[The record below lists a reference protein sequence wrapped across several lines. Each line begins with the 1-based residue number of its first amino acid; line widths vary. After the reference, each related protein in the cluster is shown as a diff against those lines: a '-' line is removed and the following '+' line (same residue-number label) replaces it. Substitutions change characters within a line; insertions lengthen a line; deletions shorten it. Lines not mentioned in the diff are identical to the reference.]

1 MDVELPVLEEVDMD
15 VEVPVFEEVV
25 MEVDVAVFE
34 EVKVPILL
42 ELPVLEEV
50 KLPILLEVPDWEIE
64 ILEDEDPNVVSV
76 DKYVDELEI
85 LVVPLSDNKEYPD
98 EVEISL
104 IEIVSLGVL
113 LSDGEFDI
121 VL

>member
-1 MDVELPVLEEVDMD
+1 MDVELPVSEEDGMD
-15 VEVPVFEEVV
+15 VEVPVLEDDGMDVEVPV
-25 MEVDVAVFE
+25 SE

-42 ELPVLEEV
+42 E
-50 KLPILLEVPDWEIE
+50 IPDWENE

-85 LVVPLSDNKEYPD
+85 LVVPLSDIEEYPD

>member
-1 MDVELPVLEEVDMD
+1 VLEEVDMD
-15 VEVPVFEEVV
+15 VELPVLVEVDMDVEVLVLEYVV
-25 MEVDVAVFE
+25 MDVELSVLE

-42 ELPVLEEV
+42 E
-50 KLPILLEVPDWEIE
+50 VPDLENE

-76 DKYVDELEI
+76 DKYVDEVEI

-104 IEIVSLGVL
+104 IEIVSLDDL

>member
-1 MDVELPVLEEVDMD
+1 MDVELSVLEDDDMDVEVPVLEDDGMD
-15 VEVPVFEEVV
+15 VEVPVFEK
-25 MEVDVAVFE
+25 
-34 EVKVPILL
+34 VKVPILL
-42 ELPVLEEV
+42 E
-50 KLPILLEVPDWEIE
+50 VPDSENE

-104 IEIVSLGVL
+104 IEIVSLDDL

>member
-1 MDVELPVLEEVDMD
+1 MD
-15 VEVPVFEEVV
+15 VEVPVFEQVNV
-25 MEVDVAVFE
+25 
-34 EVKVPILL
+34 
-42 ELPVLEEV
+42 
-50 KLPILLEVPDWEIE
+50 PILLEVPDWENE
-64 ILEDEDPNVVSV
+64 ILEDEDLNVVSV

-104 IEIVSLGVL
+104 IEIVSLDVL

>member
-1 MDVELPVLEEVDMD
+1 MD
-15 VEVPVFEEVV
+15 VEVS
-25 MEVDVAVFE
+25 
-34 EVKVPILL
+34 
-42 ELPVLEEV
+42 EEV
-50 KLPILLEVPDWEIE
+50 KLPILLEVPDWENE

-76 DKYVDELEI
+76 EINVDELEI
-85 LVVPLSDNKEYPD
+85 LVVPLSDNEEYPD

-104 IEIVSLGVL
+104 IEIVSLGDL

>member
-1 MDVELPVLEEVDMD
+1 MDVELSVLEDDNMDVELTVLEELNMD
-15 VEVPVFEEVV
+15 VEVS
-25 MEVDVAVFE
+25 
-34 EVKVPILL
+34 
-42 ELPVLEEV
+42 EEV
-50 KLPILLEVPDWEIE
+50 KLPILLEVPDWENE

-76 DKYVDELEI
+76 EINVDELEI
-85 LVVPLSDNKEYPD
+85 LVVPLSDNEEYPD

-104 IEIVSLGVL
+104 IEIVSLGDL

>member
-1 MDVELPVLEEVDMD
+1 MDVELSVLEDDNMDVELTVLEELNMD
-15 VEVPVFEEVV
+15 V
-25 MEVDVAVFE
+25 
-34 EVKVPILL
+34 
-42 ELPVLEEV
+42 EV
-50 KLPILLEVPDWEIE
+50 KLPILLEVPDWENE

-76 DKYVDELEI
+76 EINVDELEI
-85 LVVPLSDNKEYPD
+85 LVVPLSDNEEYPD

-104 IEIVSLGVL
+104 IEIVSLGDL

>member
-1 MDVELPVLEEVDMD
+1 MDVELTVLEELNMDVELTVLEELNMD
-15 VEVPVFEEVV
+15 VEVS
-25 MEVDVAVFE
+25 E

-42 ELPVLEEV
+42 EVLD
-50 KLPILLEVPDWEIE
+50 LENE
-64 ILEDEDPNVVSV
+64 ILEDEDPNVVLV

-104 IEIVSLGVL
+104 IEIVSLGDV